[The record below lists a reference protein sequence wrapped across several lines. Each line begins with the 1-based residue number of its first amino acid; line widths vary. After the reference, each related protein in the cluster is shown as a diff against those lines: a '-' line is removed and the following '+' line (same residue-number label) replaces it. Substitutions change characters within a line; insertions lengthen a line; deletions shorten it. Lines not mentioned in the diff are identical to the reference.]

1 MAFVHCASLP
11 SIYSHPSISLLILSF
26 VLKAK
31 NKIYLIL
38 IKPGILFLVLENE
51 FVVGIV
57 SSKPKF
63 CLLSCNF
70 LCAVVERILAV
81 H

>member
-1 MAFVHCASLP
+1 MAFVYCALLP

-31 NKIYLIL
+31 NKIYLIF
-38 IKPGILFLVLENE
+38 IKPAILVLEKK

-57 SSKPKF
+57 SSKLKF
-63 CLLSCNF
+63 CLQFIVCCS
-70 LCAVVERILAV
+70 
-81 H
+81 